1 MRQAGRAFAR
11 ALRGHLLRRSRAPR
25 KQSRVI
31 GKLAFAACAVLLLTL
46 GAALAQTATTTTL
59 VSSAPG
65 SSTLPQPVTFTATVS
80 GSGGTPTGSVT
91 FTDTTT
97 SQTLGTVTLSGGQ
110 AAFTTST
117 LTAGSHTIQASYGGD
132 GNFAPSS
139 ATFDHVVNKALP
151 ELTTQHNATPVFSE
165 PFTITTEVFLSPPGP
180 FTPTGTITFS
190 EGGNTLASISVTDI
204 GGGHAQAI
212 FTTKALSVGTHSI
225 DVNYGGDSNFNSTGF
240 PLPVK
245 VAPADSGTNVTTTSP
260 NPNTF
265 GQPTTF
271 VATVAPKSPATAT
284 PTGNVTFS
292 VDGGAGTTVA
302 LSGGQATFTVP
313 VLAGG
318 NHTITATYSGDGNF
332 NPSNGSFIESINL
345 AATTTTLAAS
355 PNPSVAGQAVTFT
368 ATVSGNGGTPT
379 GAVTFFADGTSIG
392 TRATGGVS
400 ATLPGGASLSA
411 GGEFGGI
418 GGNTHIWTWTARGH
432 IPF

>member
-1 MRQAGRAFAR
+1 M
-11 ALRGHLLRRSRAPR
+11 
-25 KQSRVI
+25 
-31 GKLAFAACAVLLLTL
+31 
-46 GAALAQTATTTTL
+46 
-59 VSSAPG
+59 
-65 SSTLPQPVTFTATVS
+65 TFTATVT

-117 LTAGSHTIQASYGGD
+117 LTAGSHTIQTSYNGD
-132 GNFAPSS
+132 SNFAPSS
-139 ATFDHVVNKALP
+139 ATLDQVVNKATP
-151 ELTTQHNATPVFSE
+151 ELILNQTSPPTVFSE
-165 PFTITTEVFLSPPGP
+165 PVPFTAIVFQPGGA

-190 EGGNTLASISVTDI
+190 DNGQTFASLTATSI
-204 GGGHAQAI
+204 GVITA
-212 FTTKALSVGTHSI
+212 TYS
-225 DVNYGGDSNFNSTGF
+225 GDSNFIGTSITGV
-240 PLPVK
+240 PQK
-245 VAPADSGTNVTTTSP
+245 VVAADSTTNVSTTSP

-271 VATVAPKSPATAT
+271 VAAVAPKSPATAT

-345 AATTTTLAAS
+345 VDRS
-355 PNPSVAGQAVTFT
+355 
-368 ATVSGNGGTPT
+368 
-379 GAVTFFADGTSIG
+379 
-392 TRATGGVS
+392 
-400 ATLPGGASLSA
+400 
-411 GGEFGGI
+411 
-418 GGNTHIWTWTARGH
+418 
-432 IPF
+432 